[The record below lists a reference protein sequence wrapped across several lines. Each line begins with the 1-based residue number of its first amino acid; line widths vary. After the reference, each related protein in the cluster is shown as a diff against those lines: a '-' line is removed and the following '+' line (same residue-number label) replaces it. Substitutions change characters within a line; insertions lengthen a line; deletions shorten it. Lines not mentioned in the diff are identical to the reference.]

1 MSLVSVLFAPPVGC
15 NHGGGRDRLLNRP
28 SSRLIRRAPRGDAMP
43 DPEKEMSDEEA
54 HEEDELQQTLG
65 NYLQDFCDLIELD

>member
-1 MSLVSVLFAPPVGC
+1 
-15 NHGGGRDRLLNRP
+15 
-28 SSRLIRRAPRGDAMP
+28 MP